1 MLRRTFFRCCRLGAM
16 RPPGPKGPNRRSS
29 SAPYTIG
36 GKNHDCCADRRVH
49 VALPLLALVASSIP
63 AASNKVSCAW
73 LRGRDAVSLTS
84 TGSVA
89 CQRRSISFSYCS
101 SVPCVRFDVSTER
114 LARATAQ
121 PTLPASANIFM
132 IDVRKSH
139 RKSKRVNPKSAM
151 SSVITAHRAEA
162 QKAKEELNKDD
173 AYTPPLIFLFKTD
186 DTKKQAE
193 RRQEQMDAQ
202 LDALG
207 AFGEFRVCV
216 LDGIKSRQWTRYID
230 PPTVKEK
237 AAPGQAEAASSGG
250 APDTTSAPSVI
261 GAALDPTIAYAS
273 GTGDAPASP
282 FPPARAVA
290 VGRGASPPDAPEAS
304 AAAVSPRLSAGGA
317 AAEAGK
323 QADGVEGDD
332 EVEWEEVEI
341 EEFEEEVEGDD
352 SVGGR
357 SSVGA
362 DHDAGAAA
370 LCEAHTCEGGSAVL
384 ATPTDTA
391 ATIAHAEAHEKKG
404 ITAPSTAK
412 KSVNPVWAHVTSKVQ
427 GGDSVAGATSPVAA
441 TEVSPRDREDAD
453 EEAVDVEDLD
463 CGDVATNA
471 TSPAV
476 PNLAANATNKQ
487 QSLPERTSKASSVD
501 IPNASQWSAPD
512 RNRCDNVF
520 LATAHA
526 PPSAE
531 VAVEAAPLKRSTGA
545 EALTSLE
552 ELEEFDI
559 DALLGE
565 TADADTPAEAAVSA
579 SADGV
584 PGAWSTMTT
593 EEAEPAAAEHVAAAS
608 VACDDGFTAVR
619 EDEVREAEEAARSG
633 SATAFSSRTAEAAAA
648 ARCLTEV
655 TKEDVMACAAAGAA
669 GEGPASTACDRD
681 SAESKV
687 QEKDSEKEAETTTD
701 AEDCSSSPSL
711 TVTTPPPPVRP
722 PKPSTPM
729 PVYPQVPSRLYYG
742 ATTVY
747 LSDRAYVELP
757 ATANVLVID
766 QLDWDDAHLAAID
779 AALEQVDPVAG
790 HVLLYPG
797 AYAPQSEHVMG
808 DMNAYRRSLLPFIFV
823 FRTQLSAEI
832 AMAVQRRLTNALHV
846 RPTLGSNAQQSLV
859 IGQND
864 RTSVCVLS
872 AAESEKGG
880 ENPMLA
886 PQSRKAAPASTES
899 SPVKPAAVRHATVAG
914 AVAAPRHEV
923 DAPIRK
929 QSTTTAASAPA
940 SALPQT
946 PSAVMQAEQRGGCT
960 ESEAGDAV
968 QHLRNILSRISSD
981 ASSERKAAV
990 EVQPQISVLGAS
1002 SVRGSTDRA
1011 QPACTCPAESSDARM
1026 TGTGDSGEASREHVA
1041 ASTVGGD
1048 AEPSQPPRLAYASSR
1063 LSPEA
1068 AAPFFY
1074 ARAGVDAAGGVA
1086 AVRSELPK
1094 ATLPDEEHGSAAMI
1108 KRGLFHFGAIAFG
1121 KDNGYYK
1128 AAEAAVPRRRQAP
1141 GPGWGEKDAGDEVDD
1156 ELNAAC
1162 AADGAATS
1170 SALGNVSDLGLYPV
1184 SESVAAARA
1193 EAARNSS
1200 QGGGGSPFS
1209 DEEIAKIEEE
1219 IILAQF
1225 KKMER
1230 KEKRIEAR
1238 RAMREKAKEANAS
1251 LSCRSST
1258 VLSPSPPCVPS
1269 VSSSTKRSRTLQK
1282 RWRGIRNASDSSKAT
1297 ATPREQELAEDK
1309 LLEDFISGLLVSN
1322 IRSKRPKVKA
1332 TVSIPSAPSRGLG
1345 HSASRTLVKADSS
1358 TRERRQR

>member
-1 MLRRTFFRCCRLGAM
+1 MLRRTFLRCYRLGAI
-16 RPPGPKGPNRRSS
+16 RPPGARGPDRRSS
-29 SAPYTIG
+29 STPYTIG
-36 GKNHDCCADRRVH
+36 GTNHDCCAARRAH

-63 AASNKVSCAW
+63 AASNKVSRAW

-89 CQRRSISFSYCS
+89 YQRRSISFSYCS

-132 IDVRKSH
+132 IDVRKSQ

-162 QKAKEELNKDD
+162 QKAKEELDKDD

-216 LDGIKSRQWTRYID
+216 LDGIKSRHWTRYID
-230 PPTVKEK
+230 PPTVQER
-237 AAPGQAEAASSGG
+237 AAPGHAEAASSGG
-250 APDTTSAPSVI
+250 APGTTSAAASVV
-261 GAALDPTIAYAS
+261 GAAVDSTIAYAS
-273 GTGDAPASP
+273 GAGDAPASP
-282 FPPARAVA
+282 FPPARVVA
-290 VGRGASPPDAPEAS
+290 VGRGASPPDAAEPS
-304 AAAVSPRLSAGGA
+304 AAAASPRLSAGGE

-323 QADGVEGDD
+323 QADGVQGDD

-352 SVGGR
+352 SGGGGR

-362 DHDAGAAA
+362 DYDAGAAA
-370 LCEAHTCEGGSAVL
+370 PCEAHTCEGGSAVL
-384 ATPTDTA
+384 STPTDTA
-391 ATIAHAEAHEKKG
+391 ATVAHAEAHEKG
-404 ITAPSTAK
+404 FTAPSAAK
-412 KSVNPVWAHVTSKVQ
+412 KSVNPVWAHVKSKVQ
-427 GGDSVAGATSPVAA
+427 GGDSVAGAASPVAA
-441 TEVSPRDREDAD
+441 AEISPRDREDAD
-453 EEAVDVEDLD
+453 EEEAVDVEDLD

-471 TSPAV
+471 ASPAV
-476 PNLAANATNKQ
+476 PNLAANTTSKQ
-487 QSLPERTSKASSVD
+487 QRLPERTSEASSID
-501 IPNASQWSAPD
+501 IPNASRWSTPD

-520 LATAHA
+520 FATAHA

-531 VAVEAAPLKRSTGA
+531 AAVEAAPLKRSTGA

-552 ELEEFDI
+552 EFDI
-559 DALLGE
+559 DGPLGE
-565 TADADTPAEAAVSA
+565 PADADTPAEAAVSA

-584 PGAWSTMTT
+584 PEAWSTMTT

-608 VACDDGFTAVR
+608 VAGDGGFTAAH
-619 EDEVREAEEAARSG
+619 EDEVRKAEEAAGPG
-633 SATAFSSRTAEAAAA
+633 SATALSSRTAEAATA
-648 ARCLTEV
+648 ARCLTEA
-655 TKEDVMACAAAGAA
+655 TKEDAMACAAAGAA
-669 GEGPASTACDRD
+669 GDGPASTASDRD

-687 QEKDSEKEAETTTD
+687 EEKDSEKEAGTTTD
-701 AEDCSSSPSL
+701 AEDCSSSPTL

-797 AYAPQSEHVMG
+797 AYAPQREHVMG
-808 DMNAYRRSLLPFIFV
+808 DMNAYRRSLLPFVFV
-823 FRTQLSAEI
+823 FRTQLSAEA

-859 IGQND
+859 AGQND

-886 PQSRKAAPASTES
+886 PQPRKAAPASTES

-914 AVAAPRHEV
+914 AAAAPRHGV
-923 DAPIRK
+923 NAPLRE
-929 QSTTTAASAPA
+929 QSTTTTASAPA

-946 PSAVMQAEQRGGCT
+946 PSAVMQAKRRGGCT
-960 ESEAGDAV
+960 ESGADDAV
-968 QHLRNILSRISSD
+968 QYLRNIFNRVSSD
-981 ASSERKAAV
+981 ASSERKAVV
-990 EVQPQISVLGAS
+990 EVQPRISVPGAS

-1011 QPACTCPAESSDARM
+1011 QPACTSPAGTSDARM

-1048 AEPSQPPRLAYASSR
+1048 AEPSQPPRLAYASSL

-1074 ARAGVDAAGGVA
+1074 ARAGADAAGGVA
-1086 AVRSELPK
+1086 AVRSELPET
-1094 ATLPDEEHGSAAMI
+1094 TLPGEEHGSAAVI

-1128 AAEAAVPRRRQAP
+1128 AAAAAVPRRRQAP
-1141 GPGWGEKDAGDEVDD
+1141 GPGWGGRDAGDEVDD
-1156 ELNAAC
+1156 EHNAAC

-1170 SALGNVSDLGLYPV
+1170 SALDNVSDLGLYPV
-1184 SESVAAARA
+1184 SESVATARA
-1193 EAARNSS
+1193 EAARNSN

-1238 RAMREKAKEANAS
+1238 RAMREKAKEAKAF
-1251 LSCRSST
+1251 LSCKSAT
-1258 VLSPSPPCVPS
+1258 VVSPSPSRASS
-1269 VSSSTKRSRTLQK
+1269 VSSSAKHSRTLQK
-1282 RWRGIRNASDSSKAT
+1282 RWRGSRNASDSSKAT

-1309 LLEDFISGLLVSN
+1309 LLEDFISGLLVSKS
-1322 IRSKRPKVKA
+1322 RSKRPKVKA
-1332 TVSIPSAPSRGLG
+1332 TVSISSAPSRGLG
-1345 HSASRTLVKADSS
+1345 RSASRTLEKVDSS
-1358 TRERRQR
+1358 TRERR